1 MAKDFT
7 NQHIVPK
14 RYLDRFG
21 IKDRKTTIIG
31 TRILEKGEVKFFT
44 TSTDNV
50 GYIKNYYDV
59 TDKDDPKYWEHFFAK
74 EIDTLCGCDMEN
86 IIAKVTLSQWKAT
99 VLSLSDKETLS
110 KVIVAQLMRIPESID
125 YVTGHIYP
133 RVSKQTK
140 QEITSLLPQFLLD
153 KHGEQIRN
161 MEFSPQYQKELV
173 LNHTFETK
181 NFDRYCKILQD
192 GIWVIYVNAIY
203 DSIPFMT
210 SDNPVLVEG
219 IGKTETGLFFNG
231 LDSPTTCIFYPLSP
245 AIAVAIYSRYG
256 ILGIAGDKY
265 DGKKMVLDEV
275 NYIIAKNVKIMNQ
288 AYRHAFIPQPLY
300 DEVAG
305 SDKYTMTKHF
315 LLTATQEVLC

>member
-1 MAKDFT
+1 
-7 NQHIVPK
+7 
-14 RYLDRFG
+14 
-21 IKDRKTTIIG
+21 
-31 TRILEKGEVKFFT
+31 
-44 TSTDNV
+44 
-50 GYIKNYYDV
+50 
-59 TDKDDPKYWEHFFAK
+59 
-74 EIDTLCGCDMEN
+74 MEN

-231 LDSPTTCIFYPLSP
+231 LASPTTCIFYPLSP

-288 AYRHAFIPQPLY
+288 AYRHAFIPQHLY